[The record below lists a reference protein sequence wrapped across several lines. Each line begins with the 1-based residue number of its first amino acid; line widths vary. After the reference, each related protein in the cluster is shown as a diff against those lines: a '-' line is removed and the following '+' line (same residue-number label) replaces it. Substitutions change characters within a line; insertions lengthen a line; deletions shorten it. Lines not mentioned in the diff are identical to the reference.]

1 MVFGGSWRF
10 LIGFLKLME
19 VFLVDFEEGWDEE
32 GGELILIDI
41 VVIEFFFGGFG
52 DVDRDFFLIFSFVFF
67 YKIID
72 MWYIYIYI

>member
-1 MVFGGSWRF
+1 M
-10 LIGFLKLME
+10 GFLKLME

-41 VVIEFFFGGFG
+41 VVIEFFLGGFG

-67 YKIID
+67 YKSID
-72 MWYIYIYI
+72 MWYI

>member
-1 MVFGGSWRF
+1 M
-10 LIGFLKLME
+10 GFLKLME

-32 GGELILIDI
+32 GGVLILIDI

-52 DVDRDFFLIFSFVFF
+52 NVDRDFFLIFSFVFF

-72 MWYIYIYI
+72 MWYIYIYIYKIILKL